1 MELNN
6 IQDFNVKKYALAG
19 SIQYLENGLSMVK
32 QMLTT
37 AKTEE
42 DLEKVQVYLNMT
54 ISGMQEQM
62 DKIIHATQQRT
73 R

>member
-6 IQDFNVKKYALAG
+6 IQDFNVKKYALDG

-32 QMLTT
+32 QMLTA

-62 DKIIHATQQRT
+62 DKIIHATQQKT